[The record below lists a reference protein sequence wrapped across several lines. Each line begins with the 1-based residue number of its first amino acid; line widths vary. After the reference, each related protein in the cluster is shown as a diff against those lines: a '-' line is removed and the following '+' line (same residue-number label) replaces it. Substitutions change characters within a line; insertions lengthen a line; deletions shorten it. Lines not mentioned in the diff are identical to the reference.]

1 MAASQSSAKGSSRV
15 SQPTAASDPAERIAQ
30 LRREIERHNYLYY
43 VEARPEISDREFD
56 RLMAELIELE
66 RQHPELVTPDS
77 PSQRV
82 GGAPISGFRKVRH
95 AVPMLSIDNTYSAAE
110 LRKFDADVRKAL
122 GPAAV
127 VEYMAELKIDGVSL
141 SLLYVQGKLEVA
153 ATRGDGEI
161 GDDVTHN
168 VKTIAAIPLRLR
180 TDHPPRRIE
189 VRGEVYMTRAELARI
204 NAEQVRQGLEP
215 FKNARNLTA
224 GTLKLLDPQL
234 AAQRKMLFF
243 AYATGLVE
251 GVTLRSQQELFAV
264 FRQWG
269 LPVNPHARLCRT
281 IEEVIA
287 YCQEWATKRREL
299 PYDIDGMVIKV
310 NDFAQRE
317 VLGATSR
324 APRWAKAYKFEA
336 EQAVSRIGAVEFSV
350 GKFGELTP
358 VALFDPP
365 VELAGT
371 TVSRAS
377 MHNAAW
383 VEEKDVRIGDTVVI
397 EKAGEII
404 PQVVEVLREQRTGA
418 ERPIVWPQKCPRCGG
433 PVEREDS
440 GTSYN
445 YVCAN
450 TALCPAQLA
459 KRIVA
464 FARRTHMDI
473 DGLGERVAE
482 QLVDAGLVR
491 SVTDLYRL
499 RKEQVVKLERFADK
513 SAENLIQAIAASKER
528 GLARLLAA
536 LSIYSVGDSLAE
548 ELAAA
553 FPSLEAIAAASEDE
567 LARVKGFGPKRASFV
582 RQYFDSPEGR
592 KILADLQTFG
602 VRTTADA
609 RPAASRQASPLAGKT
624 VVITGTLQAMDRA
637 SAEQAVRAAGGHPS
651 SSVSRKTD
659 FVVVGANP
667 GSKRDKALELG
678 IPLLSEEEF
687 LRLLQAGSG
696 AGAAPAAKAS
706 SRHENEIAPEEPAVK
721 PDGPLPPPARSSSSP
736 LSAEQTGSKEAP
748 AKSPARRSSATKKP
762 RSLRSSPPPS
772 EPGLFS

>member
-127 VEYMAELKIDGVSL
+127 VEYMVELKIDGVSL
-141 SLLYVQGKLEVA
+141 SLLYVEGKLEVA

>member
-1 MAASQSSAKGSSRV
+1 MAASQSSAKGSGRA
-15 SQPTAASDPAERIAQ
+15 SQPAAASDPAERIAQ

-180 TDHPPRRIE
+180 TEHPPARIE

-243 AYATGLVE
+243 AYAAGLVE
-251 GVTLRSQQELFAV
+251 GVTLRSQQELFTV

-299 PYDIDGMVIKV
+299 PYDIDGVVIKV

-324 APRWAKAYKFEA
+324 APRWARAYKFEA